1 MLLLMKM
8 AEISSDFLDESGV
21 KLKTQEEE
29 GGEGGGNADV
39 KSCSN
44 SSSSSSFARLDC
56 PVKRYAFVAD
66 NMITKCYTRALH

>member
-8 AEISSDFLDESGV
+8 AEISSDFLDKSGV

-29 GGEGGGNADV
+29 GGEGGGNADF

-44 SSSSSSFARLDC
+44 SSSSSFARLDC
-56 PVKRYAFVAD
+56 PAKRYAFVAD